1 MTRRACDGP
10 ALLLAFR
17 AAVANLERHVDEI
30 NALNVFPVP
39 DGDTGSNMLATV
51 QAAISEA
58 EGVPPLERSVG
69 RIAASLSMGSLMGAR
84 GNSGVILSQLLRG
97 MGDAMSG
104 VDRIDG
110 EVLAAALQRG
120 CSTAYSAVAQ
130 PVEGTILTVARD
142 VAEAAGRAAL
152 GGESLVHVLR
162 AAVDEGEA
170 SVQRTPSLLD
180 VLRQAGVVDA
190 GGRGLELLLR
200 GTLASIQG
208 AKHIRHGTS
217 LPNDI
222 ALPTWDALEAEGYGY
237 ETVFVVLPHDGQRL
251 DPDSIRSRLGRLGE
265 SVLVAGDERAVK
277 IHIHNERPDEV
288 IALGLALGT
297 LSRISVENLDRQA
310 TDVRERTRIAAERE
324 VHASASAAP
333 RNGPA
338 IIAVVAGDGWA
349 RVFGSLGATSVVQG
363 GQSAN
368 PSVGE
373 LAAAIRAVANEQ
385 VIVLPNNPNVRLAA
399 RQAGEAVDA
408 TTVQVVSTRNAGEGV
423 AAMLA
428 FDPGVALE
436 ELVRAMT
443 DAARAVQTLQVT
455 IAVRDARMGRRTVRR
470 GEYIVLDPDDGL
482 VAVDTDRTAA
492 VLAGMSALK
501 PGFELVTIYRGLD
514 VDHRAAEDL
523 RDALRGEVGDIEYE
537 LVDAGQ
543 PHYDFL
549 ISAE

>member
-1 MTRRACDGP
+1 MLHA
-10 ALLLAFR
+10 
-17 AAVANLERHVDEI
+17 HVDEV

-39 DGDTGSNMLATV
+39 DGDTGSNMLATM

-58 EGVPPLERSVG
+58 EGVPPMERSVG

-97 MGDAMSG
+97 MGEEMSG
-104 VDRIDG
+104 LDRIDG
-110 EVLAAALQRG
+110 QVLAAALERG

-130 PVEGTILTVARD
+130 PVEGTILTVAR
-142 VAEAAGRAAL
+142 EAAGASGRAAL
-152 GGESLVHVLR
+152 GNKSLVRVLR
-162 AAVDEGEA
+162 AAVDEAGA
-170 SVQRTPSLLD
+170 SVQRTPSLLE

-190 GGRGLELLLR
+190 GARGLELLLT
-200 GTLASIQG
+200 GTLASTQG
-208 AKHIRHGTS
+208 AKHIPHGTS

-222 ALPTWDALEAEGYGY
+222 ALPTWDALEEEGYGY
-237 ETVFVVLPHDGQRL
+237 ETVFVVLPHDGERL
-251 DPDSIRSRLGRLGE
+251 DPDAIRLRLGRLGE

-310 TDVRERTRIAAERE
+310 TDVRERSRIAAERE
-324 VHASASAAP
+324 SYASASAAP
-333 RNGPA
+333 TAGPA
-338 IIAVVAGDGWA
+338 IIAVVAGHGWA

-373 LAAAIRAVANEQ
+373 LAAAIGTVANDQ

-399 RQAGEAVDA
+399 KQAGEAIDGA
-408 TTVQVVSTRNAGEGV
+408 TVQVVPTRNAGEGV

-428 FDPGVALE
+428 FGPGVAVADM
-436 ELVRAMT
+436 VRAMT
-443 DAARAVQTLQVT
+443 NAARSVQTLQVT
-455 IAVRDARMGRRTVRR
+455 IAVRGARMGRRVVRR
-470 GEYIVLDPDDGL
+470 GDYIVLDPDDGV
-482 VAVDTDRTAA
+482 VAADPDRTAA
-492 VLAGMSALK
+492 VVAAMSALK

-523 RDALRGEVGDIEYE
+523 RDALRGEVADIEYE